1 MISETRDPLYAKY
14 LVRLTRLFPNF
25 DFFFIKKVREKAIK
39 LLNLKEGNR
48 VIDAGCGSGGSFQFI
63 LDSVGQSGEVIGI
76 EISPATII
84 NTKKRVL
91 KNNWKNV
98 IIVESDAQTATLSG
112 KFDGLLMF
120 AAPDVFASEKALMNI
135 LPYLKENSKIVF
147 FGAKISKRKYG
158 WILNGL
164 LRNAVSK
171 LSFKTTPNLES
182 KPWCVIEK
190 HVKNLIIEEYF
201 FGWMFLANGTLKSK

>member
-1 MISETRDPLYAKY
+1 MISENKDPLYAKY

-25 DFFFIKKVREKAIK
+25 DFFFIKSVREKAIK
-39 LLNLKEGNR
+39 LLNLKEGSR
-48 VIDAGCGSGGSFQFI
+48 VIDAGCGSGGSFPFI
-63 LDSVGQSGEVIGI
+63 LDSVGQSGEVVGI

-84 NTKKRVL
+84 NTKNRVV

-98 IIVESDAQTATLSG
+98 TIIESNAQTATLSG

-120 AAPDVFASEKALMNI
+120 AAPDVFASEKALINI
-135 LPYLKENSKIVF
+135 LPYLKENSRIVF

-164 LRNAVSK
+164 LRNAVRK
-171 LSFKTTPNLES
+171 LSFQTTPNLEI

-190 HVKNLIIEEYF
+190 YLENLIIEEYF